1 MMNTAFDKKFRQFA
15 GRILMARLTS
25 STAHPFQLARFLM
38 LPALLAAAGLLAAQ
52 TPPAPKK
59 DEVEESGPRK
69 APKKIVPIDEGGAK
83 TKADQQA
90 HGEAIDL
97 NKEAD
102 SATHADVKKLFRA
115 LAKQCDKIN
124 EKSGKVVEVEPL
136 GKYVGK
142 KAAEDFTVK
151 PLEKPR
157 LPLKYRPSD
166 LSAELPVEHYEE
178 AVLSEVVKFL
188 SLGLDR
194 KLANE
199 PGYLSRDRQLAAA
212 EKALQAALNWHVAA
226 VEHKQR
232 FGPGWDA
239 VKARLQAELFATQ
252 RDQLTIHADAKEWDK
267 ANDVAFRI
275 MGSHPDDPSAR
286 QEVILLQIKQ
296 ADSTLRDGNEE
307 DYKRARAAIDQ
318 LEATY
323 PSAAR
328 EKKLDP
334 LRQKLRDRAA
344 EHLKKAK
351 DLAAQG
357 KASKALEQLNIAEA
371 IGPDLKG
378 IRELRIELKAEFP
391 ILYVGVPGLPERMSP
406 AGARTDPE
414 RWAVELLFEGLVQAV
429 PDAAAGRVFRSQLA
443 DGVPPLVGSAREF
456 SLPRGVRWPVAAGPD
471 VPDQSVTAFDVGAT
485 LDLLCAMPGTA
496 VAENLDL
503 LVPHVDDANH
513 MSLSLKRGFI
523 DPLSLAEFKILP
535 GRLLQAQGKQA
546 NDLNFALSPV
556 GSGPYKYRGRE
567 KDEFG
572 RDQVVFEANPAY
584 RSRPGKLGRPQ
595 IREIRFVTSSSDPT
609 PDIKAGRMHLLL
621 DVPTADWNRMR
632 SPASGLRDSVA
643 EYTAPT
649 RRIWMLAVNHRRQA
663 LRDPLVRRAV
673 AHAVDRE
680 KILDDVFRAGA
691 KEFHRPLTG
700 PFPPN
705 TWACPPKQPSLDRP
719 ELASKL
725 AGDRPS
731 HGTKLTLTLA
741 HADEPRSG
749 DVCRKI
755 KEQVE
760 KAAPD
765 IEIQLKPM
773 SAADLYQRVRVEFD
787 YDLAYCS
794 YDYSGGWYN
803 LGSLLDPPAAVR
815 GGRNFLGYGAAGEDE
830 ADRALLRLLEE
841 IRTHRDFT
849 EIRRLSHR
857 AHELFN
863 GQMPFVPLWQLDF
876 HVMVHK
882 DLKIFL
888 SDPKEPGSPQLLDP
902 QRVFTRVEDWQLR

>member
-1 MMNTAFDKKFRQFA
+1 M
-15 GRILMARLTS
+15 LT
-25 STAHPFQLARFLM
+25 
-38 LPALLAAAGLLAAQ
+38 AAGLLAAQ
-52 TPPAPKK
+52 QPTPKK
-59 DEVEESGPRK
+59 DEVEETGPRK
-69 APKKIVPIDEGGAK
+69 SPKKIVPIDEGAGK
-83 TKADQQA
+83 TKADVQA
-90 HGEAIDL
+90 PDAAIDL

-102 SATHADVKKLFRA
+102 AANHAEVKKLFRS
-115 LAKQCDKIN
+115 LAKQCDRIN

-142 KAAEDFTVK
+142 KVTEDFTVK

-157 LPLKYRPSD
+157 LPLKYRPTD

-178 AVLSEVVKFL
+178 AVMSEVTKFVA
-188 SLGLDR
+188 LGLDR
-194 KLANE
+194 KLSSE
-199 PGYLSRDRQLAAA
+199 PGYLSRDKVLAAA
-212 EKALQAALNWHVAA
+212 EKALQSALNWHVAA

-232 FGPGWDA
+232 FGAGWDA
-239 VKARLQAELFATQ
+239 VKARLQADLFTAQ
-252 RDQLTIHADAKEWDK
+252 RDQLTIHADAKDWEK

-296 ADSTLRDGNEE
+296 ADSTLKDGTEE

-318 LEATY
+318 LETTY
-323 PSAAR
+323 PSTAR
-328 EKKLDP
+328 DKKLDP

-351 DLAAQG
+351 DLAARG
-357 KASKALEQLNIAEA
+357 KATEALAQLNTAEA

-429 PDAAAGRVFRSQLA
+429 PDPAAGRVFRSQLA
-443 DGVPPLVGSAREF
+443 DGVPPLVGSSREF
-456 SLPRGVRWPVAAGPD
+456 TLPRGVRWPVAAGPE
-471 VPDQSVTAFDVGAT
+471 VPDQSVTAFDVAAT
-485 LDLLCAMPGTA
+485 LDMLRALPGYA
-496 VAENLDL
+496 VSENLDL
-503 LVPHVDDANH
+503 LTEHVDDAH
-513 MSLSLKRGFI
+513 RMALGLKRGFI
-523 DPLSLAEFKILP
+523 DPLALAEFKVMP
-535 GRLLQAQGKQA
+535 GRLMQAQGKQA
-546 NDLNFALSPV
+546 NDLNFALNPV
-556 GSGPYKYRGRE
+556 GSGPYKWRGRE

-572 RDQVVFEANPAY
+572 REQVVFEMNPAY
-584 RSRPGKLGRPQ
+584 RSRPGKLGKPQ

-609 PDIKAGRMHLLL
+609 ADIKAGRMHLLL
-621 DVPTADWNRMR
+621 DVPTGDWNRMR
-632 SPASGLRDSVA
+632 SPASGLHDYVA
-643 EYTAPT
+643 DYTAPT

-663 LRDPLVRRAV
+663 LRDPQLRRAI
-673 AHAVDRE
+673 AHAVGRE
-680 KILDDVFRAGA
+680 QILNDVFRASA
-691 KEFHRPLTG
+691 TEFHRPLNG

-719 ELASKL
+719 ELAAKL
-725 AGDRPS
+725 AGDRPG

-741 HADEPRSG
+741 HADEPRAG
-749 DVCRKI
+749 EVCRKI

-765 IEIQLKPM
+765 IELQLKPM

-794 YDYSGGWYN
+794 YDYRGEWYN

-815 GGRNFLGYGAAGEDE
+815 GGRNFLGYGASGEDE

-841 IRTHRDFT
+841 IRTHRDFA

-876 HVMVHK
+876 HIMVHK

-888 SDPKEPGSPQLLDP
+888 SDPKHPDP
-902 QRVFTRVEDWQLR
+902 PNLIDPLRVFTRVEDWQLR